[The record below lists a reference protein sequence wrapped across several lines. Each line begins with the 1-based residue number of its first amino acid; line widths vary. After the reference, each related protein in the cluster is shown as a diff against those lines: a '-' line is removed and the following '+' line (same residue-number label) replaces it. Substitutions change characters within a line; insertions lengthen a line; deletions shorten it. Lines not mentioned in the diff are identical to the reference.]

1 MMRSVIPM
9 KTAKIGYIVIS
20 ILFCVLG
27 GVLLARPETSVPWIG
42 RLLGIGMI
50 VFGLIK
56 LVGYFSKDLFRL
68 AFQYDLSFGVL
79 LIVLAI
85 VLACIATS
93 LSFGTR
99 IMASQRAIA
108 NADTLA
114 STVNT
119 SISDVLRTSSTVPAI
134 GADGGS
140 VTFTQDFVSP
150 SRAKGSYTISPASD
164 GTLQIADASGD
175 SGAFLPS
182 GVYVDGDHVS
192 VTFAAGDAAA
202 GKATTQVTTTVVSAQ
217 GDVLSTQTSNVETL
231 GGGA

>member
-1 MMRSVIPM
+1 MRMSPKDIARSNGGFTLVESVVVM
-9 KTAKIGYIVIS
+9 V
-20 ILFCVLG
+20 
-27 GVLLARPETSVPWIG
+27 
-42 RLLGIGMI
+42 
-50 VFGLIK
+50 
-56 LVGYFSKDLFRL
+56 
-68 AFQYDLSFGVL
+68 
-79 LIVLAI
+79 VLAI

-119 SISDVLRTSSTVPAI
+119 SVSDVLRTSSTAPAI
-134 GADGGS
+134 GADGSS

-150 SRAKGSYTISPASD
+150 SRAKGSYTISPAAD

-182 GVYVDGDHVS
+182 GVYVDGDCVS

-202 GKATTQVTTTVVSAQ
+202 NVTTQVTTTVTSAQ
-217 GDVLSTQTSNVETL
+217 GAVLSTQTVSVETL

>member
-1 MMRSVIPM
+1 MRMSPKDIARSSGGFTLVESVVVM
-9 KTAKIGYIVIS
+9 V
-20 ILFCVLG
+20 
-27 GVLLARPETSVPWIG
+27 
-42 RLLGIGMI
+42 
-50 VFGLIK
+50 
-56 LVGYFSKDLFRL
+56 
-68 AFQYDLSFGVL
+68 
-79 LIVLAI
+79 VLAI

-119 SISDVLRTSSTVPAI
+119 SVSDVLRTSSTVPAI

-150 SRAKGSYTISPASD
+150 SRAKGSYTISPAED

-182 GVYVDGDHVS
+182 GVYVDGDRVS
-192 VTFAAGDAAA
+192 VTFATGDAAA
-202 GKATTQVTTTVVSAQ
+202 GKATTQVTTTVTSTQ
-217 GDVLSTQTSNVETL
+217 GDVLSTQTISVETL

>member
-1 MMRSVIPM
+1 MHVNPKDIVRSN
-9 KTAKIGYIVIS
+9 
-20 ILFCVLG
+20 G
-27 GVLLARPETSVPWIG
+27 GFTLVESVVV
-42 RLLGIGMI
+42 M
-50 VFGLIK
+50 V
-56 LVGYFSKDLFRL
+56 
-68 AFQYDLSFGVL
+68 
-79 LIVLAI
+79 VLAI

-99 IMASQRAIA
+99 IMANQRAIA

-119 SISDVLRTSSTVPAI
+119 SISDVLRTSSTAPVI
-134 GADGGS
+134 GTDGSS

-150 SRAKGSYTISPASD
+150 SRAKGTYTISPAED

-182 GVYVDGDHVS
+182 GVYVDGDHVN
-192 VTFAAGDAAA
+192 VAFEPGDADA
-202 GKATTQVTTTVVSAQ
+202 GSTATQVTTTVTSAY
-217 GDVLSTQTSNVETL
+217 GDVLSTQTANVETL